1 MDEKN
6 LKQIGLFGG
15 TFNPVHFGHL
25 RSAAEVRD
33 RFLLDKVCFIP
44 SSIPPHKSPSRIADA
59 KDRFEML
66 KIAMK
71 SYSEFYLSNVELN
84 RQGPSYTIDTVKY
97 FQSDQTEPAAYY
109 LILGLDAFLEID
121 TWKSFKEL
129 FRVIP
134 FIVMTRPGL
143 NYCEDKDR
151 VTAISDFLNTKI
163 SDGYLFS
170 KKDSVYTHKVNQPVY
185 MLDIT
190 PIDIS
195 STNIRTLIRNK
206 EPVSFLMPEDV
217 ELFIKNNGLYI

>member
-1 MDEKN
+1 MKH
-6 LKQIGLFGG
+6 IGLFGG

-33 RFLLDKVCFIP
+33 RFSLDKVCFIP
-44 SSIPPHKSPSRIADA
+44 SAIPPHKSTLRIADA

-66 KIAMK
+66 KIAIK
-71 SYSEFYLSNVELN
+71 DYPEFYLSNVELN

-143 NYCEDKDR
+143 KYCEDKDR
-151 VTAISDFLNTKI
+151 VEAVSDFLNTKI

-170 KKDSVYTHKVNQPVY
+170 KKDSVYTHKINLPVY

-195 STNIRTLIRNK
+195 STNIRTFIKNNK
-206 EPVSFLMPEDV
+206 PVSFMMPLDV
-217 ELFIKNNGLYI
+217 ELFIKKHGLYI

>member
-1 MDEKN
+1 MKN
-6 LKQIGLFGG
+6 IGLFGG

-25 RSAAEVRD
+25 RSAAEVRV

-44 SSIPPHKSPSRIADA
+44 SAIPPHKSPSRIANA

-66 KIAMK
+66 KIAIK
-71 SYSEFYLSNVELN
+71 SYPEFYLSNVELN

-151 VTAISDFLNTKI
+151 VAAVSDFLNTKI

-170 KKDSVYTHKVNQPVY
+170 KKDSVYTHKVYQPVY

-195 STNIRTLIRNK
+195 STNIRTLIKNK
-206 EPVSFLMPEDV
+206 EPVSFFMPEDV
-217 ELFIKNNGLYI
+217 ELFVKNNGLYI